1 MYEQDGRDG
10 MEIRATPVTA
20 RERKGVQRGEFPAG
34 GSKWFQ
40 WIRPCM
46 REIGQVQVGVDV

>member
-10 MEIRATPVTA
+10 IEIRATPVTA
-20 RERKGVQRGEFPAG
+20 HERKGVQRREVPAG
-34 GSKWFQ
+34 GLKCFQ

-46 REIGQVQVGVDV
+46 REIGQVQGGVDV